1 MWQVFLMYA
10 LFGSI
15 FSIGKLALVSCPP
28 FFLTAV
34 RMLFAGSLLFLFENK
49 SNLKKQIVKSTKF
62 MPLIFQ
68 ISLFNVFITNAFE
81 FWGLQYMSSSKTCLI
96 YTLSPFASALIAYAF
111 SLEKMTRKKW
121 EGLTVGLLSFI
132 PLMISPWIIETN
144 LRLEEMEK
152 WAEAALAISALT
164 SVIGWYSVRKLMN
177 AKEFSSNFING
188 SSFIIG
194 GLISLLVSLFIET
207 LELSKLLSLKD
218 FILPLIYIVLIHNI
232 LCYTIYVRSLRRF
245 SVTFMAFAGLIN
257 PLFAAFFGYLFLDE
271 PITPSFIIAFLG
283 MSVGLMLFYK
293 EETKTIYL
301 DKAGQ
306 V

>member
-34 RMLFAGSLLFLFENK
+34 RMLLAGCLLFLFENK
-49 SNLKKQIVKSTKF
+49 SDVKKQLVKSPKF
-62 MPLIFQ
+62 IPLILQ

-96 YTLSPFASALIAYAF
+96 YTLSPFASALIAYVF

-121 EGLTVGLLSFI
+121 EGLTVGILSFI
-132 PLMISPWIIETN
+132 PLMISPWIFETK
-144 LRLEEMEK
+144 LQLAELEK
-152 WAEAALAISALT
+152 WAEVALAISALT

-177 AKEFSSNFING
+177 AKEFSPNFING

-194 GLISLLVSLFIET
+194 GLISLFVSLLIET
-207 LELSKLLSLKD
+207 IEFSKLLSFRD

-232 LCYTIYVRSLRRF
+232 ICYTLYVRSLRRF

-257 PLFAAFFGYLFLDE
+257 PLFAAVFGYLFLNE
-271 PITPSFIIAFLG
+271 PVTPSFILAFLG

-301 DKAGQ
+301 DETSRA
-306 V
+306 